1 MPRAERIEYENAYY
15 HVMNRGRGRRQ
26 IFHGKDYYNAFI
38 EGKRWPPS
46 LGQYLKIYKCI
57 PVIVFLS
64 LCYLS

>member
-38 EGKRWPPS
+38 DGMAEAHLRFGVEVHA
-46 LGQYLKIYKCI
+46 Y
-57 PVIVFLS
+57 
-64 LCYLS
+64 